1 MSKYIYDEDGNCTN
15 GDGMWYKA
23 DGVISHYEVAKNKH
37 GYARTYEVHGS
48 VISICRP
55 ISWEEEDV
63 TATKEE
69 AIALVKSELKQALIR
84 SNYNGQF
91 DAILMAMGEI
101 PIPGKEVVI
110 EKQLALF

>member
-1 MSKYIYDEDGNCTN
+1 MSKYIYNEDGNCTN
-15 GDGMWYKA
+15 GDAMYYKA
-23 DGVISHYEVAKNKH
+23 NGVTAHYEVAKNKH
-37 GYARTYEVHGS
+37 GYVRTYEVHAS

-69 AIALVKSELKQALIR
+69 AVALVKSELNQVLMR

-91 DAILMAMGEI
+91 DGILIAMGET
-101 PIPGKEVVI
+101 PIPGKEAVI